1 MSVPFGGGITLVV
14 VDLAALF
21 GVCFSGGS
29 ANGKLSLATAYR
41 HINGL
46 VGRASLR
53 SDPGRSY

>member
-1 MSVPFGGGITLVV
+1 MSVSFGGRITLTV

-21 GVCFSGGS
+21 GLCFSGGS

-46 VGRASLR
+46 VRRAFLR